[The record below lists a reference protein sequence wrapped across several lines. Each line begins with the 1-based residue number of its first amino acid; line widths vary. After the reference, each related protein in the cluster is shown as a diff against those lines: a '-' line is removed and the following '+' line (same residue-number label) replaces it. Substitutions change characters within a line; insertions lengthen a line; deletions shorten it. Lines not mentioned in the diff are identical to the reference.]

1 MQSFCH
7 PFPCHEQR
15 GRRLKLACVGHGA
28 QIEPS
33 GKRFL
38 LEEEKVRVK
47 VEDGKIQ
54 RMEVLPSKGA
64 GPLALYKA
72 LGGTVPAKQGAAA

>member
-1 MQSFCH
+1 M
-7 PFPCHEQR
+7 
-15 GRRLKLACVGHGA
+15 LWLALSVQHNA
-28 QIEPS
+28 ALAHVHWVQIEPS

-54 RMEVLPSKGA
+54 RMEVLPTKGA
-64 GPLALYKA
+64 GPLALYRA
-72 LGGTVPAKQGAAA
+72 LGGTVPAKQAASV